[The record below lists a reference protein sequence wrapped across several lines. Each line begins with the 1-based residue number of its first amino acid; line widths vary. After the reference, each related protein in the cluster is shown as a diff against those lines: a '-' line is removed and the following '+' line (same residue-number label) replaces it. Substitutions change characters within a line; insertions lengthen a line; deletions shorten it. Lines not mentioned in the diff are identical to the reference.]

1 MLSDPTLRRITSTG
15 SYPPAD
21 ECMRYILFVMGR
33 NLNSVGHMSDDDERV
48 FNLKRIW
55 PTYEL
60 PRIHLGGQY
69 KIFGDGFARDLIT
82 LDPKIRTFIQKLT
95 YNTSPVQCLEDAY
108 EYGFEEGAALVVLLT
123 EESDFIDVQVCVSV
137 CLHVHTTR
145 I

>member
-1 MLSDPTLRRITSTG
+1 MACTLVELQHVPLDGVASPSLAFLACPVVSILTLLYMVLGMYIYFCRIMLSDPTLHRITSTG

-21 ECMRYILFVMGR
+21 ECMRYILFVMER
-33 NLNSVGHMSDDDERV
+33 SLSSVGHMTDDDERV

-82 LDPKIRTFIQKLT
+82 LDPKIRTFICSTVRL
-95 YNTSPVQCLEDAY
+95 A
-108 EYGFEEGAALVVLLT
+108 
-123 EESDFIDVQVCVSV
+123 
-137 CLHVHTTR
+137 
-145 I
+145 